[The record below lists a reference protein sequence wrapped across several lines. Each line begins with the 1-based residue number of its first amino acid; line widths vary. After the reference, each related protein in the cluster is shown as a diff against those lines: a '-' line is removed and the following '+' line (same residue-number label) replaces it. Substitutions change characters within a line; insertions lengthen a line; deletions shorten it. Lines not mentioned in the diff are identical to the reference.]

1 MKKNTRLN
9 LTFSLI
15 LFLLASCAPKTVTA
29 DPATLINQAV
39 IATLAAMPT
48 TAPASPPTPYPSPT
62 PFSLAGLYC
71 EYQFCIGHP
80 TGMAFYDHHA
90 SLDQLN
96 PSNYNNGFLIAYQL
110 PDLLINFIWLQ
121 SPDTADPK
129 FLLDTM
135 LDDQLDTMTGSMDI
149 KLVRGMN
156 VIYTPIATS
165 VSPILP
171 FGGVGAWTCGDR
183 VFAWKAYTP
192 LAETAS
198 PLFEEALSRF
208 TCGQN

>member
-1 MKKNTRLN
+1 MKKHPLLN

-15 LFLLASCAPKTVTA
+15 LFLLASCSPKTPA
-29 DPATLINQAV
+29 PDPNTQIRQAV
-39 IATLAAMPT
+39 AATLAAIPT
-48 TAPASPPTPYPSPT
+48 VAPAIAPTPYPTPT
-62 PFSLAGLYC
+62 AFSLAGFYC

-96 PSNYNNGFLIAYQL
+96 PSNYNNGFLVAYQL
-110 PDLLINFIWLQ
+110 PDMLINLIWLQ
-121 SPDTADPK
+121 APDTADPK

-135 LDDQLDTMTGSMDI
+135 LDDQLDAMTGSMDI

-156 VIYTPIATS
+156 VIYTPIITT

-183 VFAWKAYTP
+183 VFAWKVYTP
-192 LAETAS
+192 QAETTG

-208 TCGQN
+208 TCGQ